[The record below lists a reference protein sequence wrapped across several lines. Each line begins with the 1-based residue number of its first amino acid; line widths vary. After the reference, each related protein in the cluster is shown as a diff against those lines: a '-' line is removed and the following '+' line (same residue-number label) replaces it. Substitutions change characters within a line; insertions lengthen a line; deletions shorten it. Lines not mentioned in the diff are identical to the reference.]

1 MSRICDICGKTA
13 QVGNYRS
20 HALNATKRRFYPNL
34 HEVRAIMEGGIK
46 RVKVCSSCLKANKIR
61 KAVSK

>member
-13 QVGNYRS
+13 QVGNHRS

-34 HEVRAIMEGGIK
+34 HEVRAILADGVK
-46 RVKVCSSCLKANKIR
+46 RVKICSSCLKANKIR
-61 KAVSK
+61 KAVAK

>member
-13 QVGNYRS
+13 QVGNHRS

-34 HEVRAIMEGGIK
+34 HDVRAIVDGGTK
-46 RVKVCSSCLKANKIR
+46 RVKVCASCLKANKVR